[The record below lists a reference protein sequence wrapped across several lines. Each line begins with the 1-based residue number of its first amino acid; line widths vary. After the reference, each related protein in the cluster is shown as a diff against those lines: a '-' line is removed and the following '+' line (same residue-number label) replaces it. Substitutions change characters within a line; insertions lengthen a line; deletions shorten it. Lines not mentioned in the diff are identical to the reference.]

1 MSQTTNFLAID
12 LGASSGRVMLGQWD
26 GRRFD
31 MRELHRFLNGPVSVM
46 GRLHWDVLR
55 LWQEIK
61 EGIAQYARQ
70 YSDPPAGIGIDTWAV
85 DYALLDG
92 AGEMLGEPYH
102 YRDRRTEGIP
112 EFVDGRVSPQ
122 RLYEKTGIQRL
133 PINTLY
139 QLVSMRQADDPRLD
153 AAETLLL
160 IPDLFHYWMTGRIVA
175 EYTNATTTQFY
186 DVRGQGWALDLLGEL
201 DLPTRLLPPVVAPGT
216 ILGELLPEVCEEA
229 ALRGS
234 PQVISCATHD
244 TASAVAAVPDLDER
258 SAYIS
263 SGTWSLVGVETSNPI
278 LSEKARDLNFTN
290 EGGVG
295 GTIRF
300 LKNVTGLWLLQECQR
315 QWQREGKTYTWPD
328 LVALAKQATSLRSM
342 VDPDA
347 PEFVNPGDMPKAI
360 REYCRRNGQP
370 EPKSAGEVARCCLD
384 SLALKHRWV
393 LAALEELTNRRLD
406 TIRIVGGGSQ
416 NELFCQLTAEAC
428 QRTVVAGPVEA
439 TALGNILV
447 QALASGYVPDIA
459 AGRRGVAAS
468 EEQEIFEPRDSGDW
482 DVAIAGFDELVR
494 AGDRN

>member
-1 MSQTTNFLAID
+1 
-12 LGASSGRVMLGQWD
+12 MLG
-26 GRRFD
+26 
-31 MRELHRFLNGPVSVM
+31 
-46 GRLHWDVLR
+46 
-55 LWQEIK
+55 
-61 EGIAQYARQ
+61 
-70 YSDPPAGIGIDTWAV
+70 DP
-85 DYALLDG
+85 YQ
-92 AGEMLGEPYH
+92 

-112 EFVDGRVSPQ
+112 ERVDDVVPPQ

-139 QLVSMRQADDPRLD
+139 QLVNMRQANDPRLE

-160 IPDLFHYWMTGRIVA
+160 VPDLFHYWMTGRIVA

-186 DVRGQGWALDLLGEL
+186 DARGQGWALDLLEEL
-201 DLPTRLLPPVVAPGT
+201 DLSTRLLPPVVAPGT
-216 ILGELLPEVCEEA
+216 ILGELLPGVGEEA

-234 PQVISCATHD
+234 VPVIACATHD
-244 TASAVAAVPDLDER
+244 TASAVAAVPGLDER

-263 SGTWSLVGVETSNPI
+263 SGTWSLVGVETREPI
-278 LSEKARDLNFTN
+278 LSERARDLNFTN

-315 QWQREGKTYTWPD
+315 RWQREGKAYTWPD
-328 LVALAKQATSLRSM
+328 LVALAEQAAPFRSL

-360 REYCRRNGQP
+360 REYCRRNRQAEP
-370 EPKSAGEVARCCLD
+370 ESDGELVRCCLE

-393 LAALEELTNRRLD
+393 LAALEELTDRRLD

-416 NELFCQLTAEAC
+416 NELFCQLTADAC

-447 QALASGYVPDIA
+447 QALAGGYVPDIA

-468 EEQEIFEPRDSGDW
+468 EEQEIFEPRDSDDW
-482 DVAIAGFDELVR
+482 DVVITRFDELLR
-494 AGDRN
+494 AGDRR